1 VNAVALSTRRYGS
14 WTSPIT
20 ADLIVAETISFAG
33 VWTDGDEVYWSE
45 LRPAEGGRNAVVRC
59 SRDGVVA
66 DILPAPY
73 NARTRV
79 NEYGG
84 GAVAVADGTLFFAND
99 ADQRVYRL
107 EPGSSPVPIT
117 APDERRYADLIVD
130 RGRRRLIAVCE
141 DHRGR
146 GEPEHSIVGIDPA
159 GTAPPRTLARGRDF
173 YAAPRLSRD
182 GRQLAFLAW
191 DHPGMPWDG
200 TELCLIELDPDGS
213 AGSGRRV
220 TGGTD
225 ESICQPAFGPDGM
238 LYFVSDRS
246 GWWNLYRLR
255 DGNIEALLPLP
266 LEFGGPHWVFGLSR
280 YDFAPPHSIV
290 CAFNDNGSWRLGVLD
305 IETRRWRTLTT
316 PYSEISHV
324 QTHDDRVLFIAAG
337 PTTLP
342 EVVACDLTTERLNVL
357 RRSAVVSVDGGYL
370 SVPRAIEYET
380 SGAERSHAFF
390 YAPRNRDAAA
400 PADERP
406 PLLVLNH
413 GGPTSATTSALNLK
427 IQYWTSRG
435 FAVLD
440 VNYRGSTGFGRAYR
454 RRLDGMWGIVDVDD
468 CIYGARHLVA
478 QGEVDGERLAI
489 RGGSAGGFTT
499 LCALAFHRVFRAGA
513 VYYGV
518 SDLERLAHDTHKF
531 ESRYLERL
539 IGPYPAERERY
550 RERSPLY
557 HAGDIACP
565 VIFFQGL
572 EDRVV
577 PPDQTERLVQ
587 ALRQRGI
594 PVAYVSFPGEQHGF
608 RIAENVKRTLET
620 ELYFYGRV
628 FHFDTDVDKSVHDPF
643 V

>member
-1 VNAVALSTRRYGS
+1 MATSTHRYGS
-14 WTSPIT
+14 WRSPIT
-20 ADLIVAETISFAG
+20 ADLIVAETISFGG
-33 VWTDGDEVYWSE
+33 VWVDGDEIYWSE
-45 LRPAEGGRNAVVRC
+45 LRPAEGGRNAVVR
-59 SRDGVVA
+59 RGADGVVA
-66 DILPAPY
+66 DVLAAPY

-84 GAVAVADGTLFFAND
+84 GAVAVADGVLFFAND
-99 ADQRVYRL
+99 ADQRLYRL
-107 EPGSSPVPIT
+107 EPGSAPVPIT
-117 APDERRYADLIVD
+117 PPDARRYADLIVD
-130 RGRRRLIAVCE
+130 RARRRLIAVCE
-141 DHRGR
+141 DHREG
-146 GEPEHSIVGIDPA
+146 GEPKHSIVAIDVS
-159 GTAPPRTLARGRDF
+159 GTTPPRTLAHGHDF
-173 YAAPRLSRD
+173 YAAPRLGRD
-182 GRQLAFLAW
+182 GRQLCFLAW
-191 DHPGMPWDG
+191 DHPCMPWDG
-200 TELCLIELDPDGS
+200 TRLCLLEFDP
-213 AGSGRRV
+213 AGGAGDVRRV
-220 TGGTD
+220 GGGPD
-225 ESICQPAFGPDGM
+225 ESICQPAFGPDGR

-246 GWWNLYRLR
+246 GWWNFYRLG
-255 DGNIEALLPLP
+255 DGGIEPLLPLSV
-266 LEFGGPHWVFGLSR
+266 EFGGPHWVFGLSR
-280 YDFAPPHSIV
+280 YDFAAPHSIV
-290 CAFNDNGSWRLGVLD
+290 CAFNDNGAWRLGLLD
-305 IETRRWRTLTT
+305 IETRAWRMLPT
-316 PYSEISHV
+316 PYTDISHV
-324 QTHDDRVLFIAAG
+324 QTHDRRALFIAAG

-342 EVVACDLTTERLNVL
+342 EVVECDLATERLTVL
-357 RRSAVVSVDGGYL
+357 RRSAIVSVDGAYL
-370 SVPRAIEYET
+370 SLPRAIEYET
-380 SGAERSHAFF
+380 SGGERSHAFF

-468 CIYGARHLVA
+468 CIYGALHLVA

-550 RERSPLY
+550 RERSPLH
-557 HAGDIACP
+557 HAGNIACP

-587 ALRQRGI
+587 ALRRRGI

-628 FHFDTDVDKSVHDPF
+628 FDFATDADKSVHDPF